1 MKALIDKLIAIA
13 GDKLTTEELAQAK
26 GFKMPDT
33 KALEDTITDLRAK
46 LAVETSAKDK
56 HGSEMDEFRK
66 QISDLTKTVNH
77 EKSLREAAEKEA
89 KAIKRSQTIDGL
101 RAKHGINFIEGIDPE
116 ITRGAFAKVFD
127 GIEDFSDEAKIT
139 AAVDGF
145 RKSNSGIIRAASG
158 VGGSFGGTPTNP
170 SSTVSNTESMAR
182 ALTEA
187 GIIRPSK

>member
-1 MKALIDKLIAIA
+1 MQPIIEKILRKETLTEDDYTALRNYKAPNI
-13 GDKLTTEELAQAK
+13 
-26 GFKMPDT
+26 
-33 KALEDTITDLRAK
+33 KALEDTITDLKAK
-46 LAVETSAKDK
+46 LAIETSAKDK

-66 QISDLTKTVNH
+66 QISELTKTVNH

-89 KAIKRSQTIDGL
+89 KAIKRAQTIDGL

-145 RKSNSGIIRAASG
+145 RKANSGIIRAASG
-158 VGGSFGGTPTNP
+158 AGGSFGGTPINP
-170 SSTVSNTESMAR
+170 SPTVSNTEAMAK
-182 ALTEA
+182 ALADA
-187 GIIRPSK
+187 GVLRSPAK